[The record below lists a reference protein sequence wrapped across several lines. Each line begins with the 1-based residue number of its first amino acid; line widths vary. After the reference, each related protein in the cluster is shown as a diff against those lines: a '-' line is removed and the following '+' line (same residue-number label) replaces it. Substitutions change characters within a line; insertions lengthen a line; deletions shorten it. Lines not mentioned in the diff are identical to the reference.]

1 MHSVR
6 QLLVM
11 SSYLSANRAE
21 ECRII
26 PECEREIKHADRNAY
41 FSSHRSEMH
50 AAGHERYQHFTLLMQ
65 KVDLSSPTLSNK
77 FVYTCSFDKYFSIHK
92 LLVLV
97 KYSLKIQQKHLTVTI
112 SEMISSENPLFD
124 PLV

>member
-1 MHSVR
+1 
-6 QLLVM
+6 M
-11 SSYLSANRAE
+11 SSYLRASGAE
-21 ECRII
+21 GCRII

-41 FSSHRSEMH
+41 FSSLRSEMH
-50 AAGHERYQHFTLLMQ
+50 AAGHERYQHFTLLIQ
-65 KVDLSSPTLSNK
+65 KLGLLSPTLSNK

-112 SEMISSENPLFD
+112 FKMISSENPLFD
-124 PLV
+124 PLL